1 LYLTAWNKFCVVMTD
16 QNPLNMKPLIFL
28 TILTGLALLTGC
40 AASLKQ
46 PQRTDMLQ
54 MKSLSAFNGA
64 YQNIGTTKSSGS
76 YNTLWHHL
84 NSIGQT
90 DTTNVPNTTIT
101 LLALDSEKIRATLE
115 AKGSATKSIELKGEF
130 KDGYFVTKPKRSAI
144 PIPLI
149 YGKFKNIQI
158 QLSLNQDN
166 SLHLDQL
173 HNEWGWVFLFLA
185 SNDTSTSNNYQKIG
199 E

>member
-1 LYLTAWNKFCVVMTD
+1 MYLRTWNKFCVVMTD
-16 QNPLNMKPLIFL
+16 QNPLNMKPLYFL

-54 MKSLSAFNGA
+54 MKSLSAFNGV
-64 YQNIGTTKSSGS
+64 YHNTGTTKSSGT
-76 YNTLWHHL
+76 YNTLWYHL
-84 NSIGQT
+84 NSIGQA
-90 DTTNVPNTTIT
+90 DTITSPNATIT
-101 LLALDSEKIRATLE
+101 LLAMDNNKIKATLE
-115 AKGSATKSIELKGEF
+115 ANGNTPKSIEIKGEF
-130 KDGYFVTKPKRSAI
+130 KNGYFIAKPKRTAI

-149 YGKFKNIQI
+149 YGEFKNIQI

-185 SNDTSTSNNYQKIG
+185 NNDTNTFNNYKKIG

>member
-1 LYLTAWNKFCVVMTD
+1 MTD
-16 QNPLNMKPLIFL
+16 QNPLGMKPLHFL
-28 TILTGLALLTGC
+28 TISACLALLTGC

-46 PQRTDMLQ
+46 VQRTDMLQ
-54 MKSLSAFNGA
+54 MNSISALNGV
-64 YQNIGTTKSSGS
+64 YQNKGTTKSNDT
-76 YNTLWHHL
+76 YNTLWYHL
-84 NSIGQT
+84 NSIGQK
-90 DTTNVPNTTIT
+90 DTTSLPNATIT
-101 LLALDSEKIRATLE
+101 LLALDNEKIRATWKADGNITKTIE
-115 AKGSATKSIELKGEF
+115 IKGKF
-130 KDGYFVTKPKRSAI
+130 KDGYFVSNTKRTAI

-185 SNDTSTSNNYQKIG
+185 NNDTSTANNYKKVG

>member
-1 LYLTAWNKFCVVMTD
+1 MTD
-16 QNPLNMKPLIFL
+16 QNPLNMKPLYFL
-28 TILTGLALLTGC
+28 TISTCLALLTGC

-54 MKSLSAFNGA
+54 MKSLSTLNGI
-64 YQNIGTTKSSGS
+64 YQNTGTTKSSGN

-90 DTTNVPNTTIT
+90 DTTTSPNATIT
-101 LLALDSEKIRATLE
+101 LLALDNDKIRATWE
-115 AKGSATKSIELKGEF
+115 AKGSASKSIEIKGKF
-130 KDGYFVTKPKRSAI
+130 KDGYFVGKPKRTAI

-149 YGKFKNIQI
+149 YGEFKNTQV

-185 SNDTSTSNNYQKIG
+185 NKDTSTFNNYKKIG

>member
-1 LYLTAWNKFCVVMTD
+1 MTD
-16 QNPLNMKPLIFL
+16 QNPFNMKPLYSL
-28 TILTGLALLTGC
+28 TILSCLALLSGC
-40 AASLKQ
+40 AASLQQ

-54 MKSLSAFNGA
+54 MKSSSAFNGV
-64 YQNIGTTKSSGS
+64 YQNIGTTKNNGT

-84 NSIGQT
+84 NSIGQP
-90 DTTNVPNTTIT
+90 DTTSLTNATIT
-101 LLALDSEKIRATLE
+101 LLVLDNEKIRATWE
-115 AKGSATKSIELKGEF
+115 ANGNTSKSIEIKGEF
-130 KDGYFVTKPKRSAI
+130 KNGYFVSKPKRSSI

-185 SNDTSTSNNYQKIG
+185 SNDTSTSNNYKKIG

>member
-1 LYLTAWNKFCVVMTD
+1 MTD
-16 QNPLNMKPLIFL
+16 QNLLGMKPLHFL
-28 TILTGLALLTGC
+28 TISACLAFLTGC

-46 PQRTDMLQ
+46 VQRTDMLQ
-54 MKSLSAFNGA
+54 LNSISTLNGV
-64 YQNIGTTKSSGS
+64 YENTGITKGNGT
-76 YNTLWHHL
+76 YHTLWYHL

-90 DTTNVPNTTIT
+90 DTISLTNATIT
-101 LLALDSEKIRATLE
+101 LLALDNEKIRATWK
-115 AKGSATKSIELKGEF
+115 ADGYASKTIEIEGKF
-130 KDGYFVTKPKRSAI
+130 KDGYFVSNAKRTAI

-185 SNDTSTSNNYQKIG
+185 NNDTSTTNNYKKIG
-199 E
+199 EQ